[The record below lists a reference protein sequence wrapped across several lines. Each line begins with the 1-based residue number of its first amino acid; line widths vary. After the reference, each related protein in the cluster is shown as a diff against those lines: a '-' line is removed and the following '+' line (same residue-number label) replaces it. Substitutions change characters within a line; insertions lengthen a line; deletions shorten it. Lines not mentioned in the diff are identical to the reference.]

1 MDAAEIEDCIIG
13 LRSHIKRGSVLRHTV
28 MLGNHFYM
36 PPSIDEK
43 PMPRNFWI
51 GENCLIEKAIIDEYV
66 QIGNNVRLVNQ
77 KGLMDYDG
85 KNGVYIR
92 DGIVIVTAG
101 TVLPDNYIL

>member
-1 MDAAEIEDCIIG
+1 
-13 LRSHIKRGSVLRHTV
+13 
-28 MLGNHFYM
+28 
-36 PPSIDEK
+36 
-43 PMPRNFWI
+43 MPRNFWI